1 MTIVKFAPPCTATP
15 FDLSPQERYR
25 QYTGLD
31 VCLNA
36 PSPCEEDLH
45 FGFFFDGTRNNAD
58 NDRPRSAQSNVAR
71 LFDLFRVAPSPTEL
85 KRYRFRSYSAG
96 VGTPFY
102 KEVGDVGIGIQA
114 VAGAAAGW
122 GGEARINW
130 ALLQMHNHLHFHYHQ
145 SNLTERNADRD
156 LVKQMSADLNAP
168 EIQIPGLGDSST
180 IEREL
185 NGKY

>member
-1 MTIVKFAPPCTATP
+1 MTIVKFAPQCPTTP
-15 FDLSPQERYR
+15 FDLSRQERYR

-31 VCLNA
+31 LRLNA
-36 PSPCEEDLH
+36 PLPCEEELH

-71 LFDLFRVAPSPTEL
+71 LFDLFRIAPSPAEL
-85 KRYRFRSYSAG
+85 KRYRFRSYAAG

-102 KEVGDVGIGIQA
+102 REVGDVGIGIQA

-130 ALLQMHNHLHFHYHQ
+130 ALLQIHNHLLPWQ
-145 SNLTERNADRD
+145 RERPACIRPSCSNACGSHTNSR
-156 LVKQMSADLNAP
+156 
-168 EIQIPGLGDSST
+168 
-180 IEREL
+180 
-185 NGKY
+185 